1 MSNRIDR
8 FREKL
13 PQGVDCAIV
22 TSNYG
27 RHYFTGCRSDAGTL
41 VVTRDKSYFIIDF
54 RFIEDAKRTVTTAEV
69 ILQDQLYS
77 QILEI
82 LGRHNVKTVGLETS
96 YMTMGEFTRM
106 QEKLPG
112 IELLSGGETDKVI
125 VDLRAHKDEQEFRA
139 MKAAQ
144 DIADKTFTHMLN
156 YIEVGKTERE
166 LALELQYHMLCL
178 GAEKLSF
185 DTICVSGVNTSLPH
199 GVPTDKK
206 IQNGEF
212 LTMDFGAMV
221 DGYCSDMTR
230 TVAIGHVTDEM
241 ELVYS
246 TVLKAQLA
254 SLAAIVPGTPNT
266 QIDKVGRDIIY
277 AAGYEGCFGHG
288 TGHSV
293 GLEIHEEPRYSIS
306 GSGVCEVGHVMTVEP
321 GIYLEGRFGVRIED
335 MIYIGENGIKNFASS
350 PKDLIIL

>member
-206 IQNGEF
+206 IENGEF

-246 TVLKAQLA
+246 TVLK
-254 SLAAIVPGTPNT
+254 
-266 QIDKVGRDIIY
+266 
-277 AAGYEGCFGHG
+277 
-288 TGHSV
+288 
-293 GLEIHEEPRYSIS
+293 
-306 GSGVCEVGHVMTVEP
+306 
-321 GIYLEGRFGVRIED
+321 
-335 MIYIGENGIKNFASS
+335 
-350 PKDLIIL
+350 